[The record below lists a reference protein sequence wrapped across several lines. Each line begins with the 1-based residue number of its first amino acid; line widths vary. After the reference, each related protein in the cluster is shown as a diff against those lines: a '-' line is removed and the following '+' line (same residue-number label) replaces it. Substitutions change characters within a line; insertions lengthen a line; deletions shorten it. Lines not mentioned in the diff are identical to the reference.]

1 MVAFMINNNKLNLG
15 QLLLRQGVLDEDQ
28 LAHAMAE
35 HKRTGLMLSK
45 ILVRLGMVNEETLTN
60 ILGSQMQSSTK
71 MRIGEMLLAQGYIN
85 QEQLDKA
92 LETQKTSGK
101 RLGRTLVDLGYMP
114 EERLIEILSR
124 QFEVPYVKLDNFSI
138 DPNAYNYLPEDMCRQ
153 YKVVPLF
160 VQNGEDD
167 RRQAKS
173 VLTIAMTDPTNMR
186 TISVVKFKV
195 RMDVEVVMASEADV
209 MKAIDRVYAG
219 HGTSEESLAELIGES
234 KDSEEL
240 ETVERGQG
248 NNDEPE
254 LTDEEGR
261 AVVKIVTTLIH
272 EAIARHASDI
282 HLEPQETFLKLR
294 YRIDGDLQVMSP
306 IPARLMPQIL
316 SRIKLLSKMDIAEK
330 RKPLDGRFTVRYKG
344 SEVDLRVSSFPISL
358 RKRGVCEK
366 IVMRILDPNS
376 GQFPLKDM
384 GFDPRVLKQ
393 FIDAI
398 NAPNGIVLVTGPTG
412 SGKSTTLYASI
423 REILD
428 STINI
433 STMEDPVE
441 LNIDGV
447 NQGQINNAAGFTFA
461 AGIRALLR
469 QDPDVIMIGEMRDQ
483 ETSSMAI
490 EAALTG
496 HLVFSTLHTNDAAGA
511 FPRLLEMGLEPFL
524 VSTAIKG
531 VLAQRLVR
539 RICKYCKEPVEI
551 SQAMRDE
558 FHLTPDMQFYHGKG
572 CDKCDGSGYKGRCGI
587 YEFLVPNETVRNLII
602 KRSSGDVIKRAAM
615 QECGMITL
623 RMDGIQKALDGHTTL
638 EQAIGASTSDD

>member
-1 MVAFMINNNKLNLG
+1 MKDSSSLG
-15 QLLLRQGVLDEDQ
+15 QLLVRVNLINEDQ
-28 LAHAMAE
+28 LRYAE
-35 HKRTGLMLSK
+35 EEVKYQAQLGKRVTLAQ
-45 ILVRLGMVNEETLTN
+45 ILVRAGMVKQEALTD
-60 ILGSQMQSSTK
+60 ILGVQMQSVTK
-71 MRIGEMLLAQGYIN
+71 KRIGEMLLDQGFITPD
-85 QEQLDKA
+85 QLNEA
-92 LETQKTSGK
+92 LEKQKTSGGK
-101 RLGRTLVDLGYMP
+101 RLGRLLVEMGFIDEKKLTD
-114 EERLIEILSR
+114 ILCC
-124 QFEVPYVKLDNFSI
+124 QFEVPFIKLDSI
-138 DPNAYNYLPEDMCRQ
+138 KLDEKVYEFLSEEQCKT
-153 YKVVPLF
+153 YKIVPLY
-160 VQNGEDD
+160 VSRDV
-167 RRQAKS
+167 RQAL
-173 VLTIAMTDPTNMR
+173 VVAMADPTNVR
-186 TISVVKFKV
+186 LRDSIKFKV
-195 RMDVEVVMASEADV
+195 KRNVDVVMASEQDI
-209 MKAIDRVYAG
+209 KKTIDILYAG
-219 HGTSEESLAELIGES
+219 HGPAEESLAELIGEN
-234 KDSEEL
+234 KDEEL
-240 ETVERGQG
+240 ETVERGSSAS
-248 NNDEPE
+248 DEPE

-376 GQFPLKDM
+376 GQFPLREM
-384 GFDPRVLKQ
+384 GFDARVLKQ

-398 NAPNGIVLVTGPTG
+398 NAPNGIVLVTGLTG

-483 ETSSMAI
+483 ETSTMAI

-539 RICKYCKEPVEI
+539 RI
-551 SQAMRDE
+551 AR
-558 FHLTPDMQFYHGKG
+558 TA
-572 CDKCDGSGYKGRCGI
+572 
-587 YEFLVPNETVRNLII
+587 RNLSKYRRNSVTNSTSHRIC
-602 KRSSGDVIKRAAM
+602 SSIMARAAPSAM
-615 QECGMITL
+615 ARDSRAVAVFTSSSCRTKLCVTL
-623 RMDGIQKALDGHTTL
+623 
-638 EQAIGASTSDD
+638 

>member
-1 MVAFMINNNKLNLG
+1 MINGTKMNLG

-45 ILVRLGMVNEETLTN
+45 ILVRLGMVSEDTLTS
-60 ILGSQMQSSTK
+60 ILGVQMQSTTK
-71 MRIGEMLLAQGYIN
+71 MRIGEMLIAQGYITE
-85 QEQLDKA
+85 EQLNKA

-124 QFEVPYVKLDNFSI
+124 QFEVPYVKLDSFSI
-138 DPNAYNYLPEDMCRQ
+138 DPEAFNYLPEDMCKQ
-153 YKVVPLF
+153 YKVCPLF
-160 VQNGEDD
+160 MQKSEDGPAAG
-167 RRQAKS
+167 RS
-173 VLTIAMTDPTNMR
+173 VLTVAMTDPTNMR
-186 TISVVKFKV
+186 TISIIKFKV
-195 RMDVEVVMASEADV
+195 KMDVDVVMASDADV
-209 MKAIDRVYAG
+209 QKAIERVFAG
-219 HGTSEESLAELIGES
+219 HGPTEESLADLISDS
-234 KDSEEL
+234 KDGEEL

-248 NNDEPE
+248 NQEEE
-254 LTDEEGR
+254 LSDEEGR
-261 AVVKIVTTLIH
+261 QVVKIVTTLIH
-272 EAIARHASDI
+272 EAIARKASDI

-366 IVMRILDPNS
+366 IVMRILNPNS

-423 REILD
+423 GEILD

-551 SQAMRDE
+551 SQEMRDE
-558 FHLTPDMQFYHGKG
+558 LHLTPDMQFYHGKG
-572 CDKCDGSGYKGRCGI
+572 CPKCDGSGYKGRAGI

-615 QECGMITL
+615 QECDMITL
-623 RMDGIQKALDGHTTL
+623 RMDGISKALQGITTL
-638 EQAIGASTSDD
+638 EQAVGASAADDA

>member
-1 MVAFMINNNKLNLG
+1 MKDSSSLG
-15 QLLLRQGVLDEDQ
+15 QLLVRVNLINEDQ
-28 LAHAMAE
+28 LRYAE
-35 HKRTGLMLSK
+35 EEVKYQAQLGKRVTLAQ
-45 ILVRLGMVNEETLTN
+45 ILVRAGMVKQEALTD
-60 ILGSQMQSSTK
+60 ILGVQMQSVTK
-71 MRIGEMLLAQGYIN
+71 KRIGEMLLDQGFITPD
-85 QEQLDKA
+85 QLNEA
-92 LETQKTSGK
+92 LEKQKTSGGK
-101 RLGRTLVDLGYMP
+101 RLGRLLVEMGFIDEKKLTD
-114 EERLIEILSR
+114 ILCC
-124 QFEVPYVKLDNFSI
+124 QFEVPFIKLDSI
-138 DPNAYNYLPEDMCRQ
+138 KLDEKVYEFLSEDQCKAY
-153 YKVVPLF
+153 KIVPLY
-160 VQNGEDD
+160 VSRDV
-167 RRQAKS
+167 RQAL
-173 VLTIAMTDPTNMR
+173 VVAMADPTNVR
-186 TISVVKFKV
+186 LRDSIKFKV
-195 RMDVEVVMASEADV
+195 KRNVDVVMASEQDI
-209 MKAIDRVYAG
+209 KKTIDILYAG
-219 HGTSEESLAELIGES
+219 HGPAEESLAELIGEN
-234 KDSEEL
+234 KDEEL
-240 ETVERGQG
+240 ETVERGSSAS
-248 NNDEPE
+248 DEPE

-376 GQFPLKDM
+376 GQFPLREM
-384 GFDPRVLKQ
+384 GFDARVLKQ

-483 ETSSMAI
+483 ETSTMAI

-539 RICKYCKEPVEI
+539 RICKNCKEPVEI
-551 SQAMRDE
+551 SQELRDE
-558 FHLTPDMQFYHGKG
+558 LHLAPDMQFYHGKG
-572 CDKCDGSGYKGRCGI
+572 CPKCDGSGFKGRCGI
-587 YEFLVPNETVRNLII
+587 YEFLVPNEAVRNL
-602 KRSSGDVIKRAAM
+602 VIKRASGDEIKREAIKSC
-615 QECGMITL
+615 EMITL
-623 RMDGIQKALDGHTTL
+623 RMDGINKALQGLTTL
-638 EQAIGASTSDD
+638 EQAVGASTADE

>member
-1 MVAFMINNNKLNLG
+1 MKDSNSLG
-15 QLLLRQGVLDEDQ
+15 QLLVRVNLINEDQ
-28 LAHAMAE
+28 LKYAE
-35 HKRTGLMLSK
+35 DEVKYQAQLGKKVTLVQ
-45 ILVRLGMVNEETLTN
+45 ILVKAGMVKQEQLTD
-60 ILGSQMQSSTK
+60 ILGVQMQSVTK
-71 MRIGEMLLAQGYIN
+71 KRIGEMLLDQGFIT
-85 QEQLDKA
+85 QDQLNEA
-92 LETQKTSGK
+92 LEKQKTSGGK
-101 RLGRTLVDLGYMP
+101 RLGRVLVDLKFID
-114 EERLIEILSR
+114 EKKLTDILCC
-124 QFEVPYVKLDNFSI
+124 QFEVPFVKLDAI
-138 DPNAYNYLPEDMCRQ
+138 KLDE
-153 YKVVPLF
+153 KVYEYITEEQCKTHKIVPLY
-160 VQNGEDD
+160 VTKDS
-167 RRQAKS
+167 RQAL
-173 VLTIAMTDPTNMR
+173 VVAMADPTNVR
-186 TISVVKFKV
+186 LRDSIKFKV
-195 RMDVEVVMASEADV
+195 KKNVDVVMASEQDI
-209 MKAIDRVYAG
+209 KKTIDILFAG
-219 HGTSEESLAELIGES
+219 HGPAEESLAELIGS
-234 KDSEEL
+234 SNDDEL
-240 ETVERGQG
+240 ETVERGSG
-248 NNDEPE
+248 GGDEPE

-261 AVVKIVTTLIH
+261 QVVKIVTTLIH

-344 SEVDLRVSSFPISL
+344 AEVDLRVSSFPISL

-558 FHLTPDMQFYHGKG
+558 LHLSPEMQFYHGRG
-572 CDKCDGSGYKGRCGI
+572 CEKCDGSGYKGRCGI

-615 QECGMITL
+615 KECGMITL
-623 RMDGIQKALDGHTTL
+623 RMDGIQKALNGHTTL
-638 EQAIGASTSDD
+638 EQAVGASAADD

>member
-1 MVAFMINNNKLNLG
+1 MISNVKMNLG
-15 QLLLRQGVLDEDQ
+15 QLLIRQGVLDEDQ
-28 LAHAMAE
+28 LAHATSE
-35 HKRTGLMLSK
+35 HKRTGIPLAK
-45 ILVRLGMVNEETLTN
+45 ILIRLGMVSEDTLTS
-60 ILGSQMQSSTK
+60 ILGVQMQSTTK
-71 MRIGEMLLAQGYIN
+71 MRIGEMLLAQKYIT
-85 QEQLDKA
+85 QEQLDQA
-92 LETQKTSGK
+92 LEEQKKTGK
-101 RLGRTLVDLGYMP
+101 RLGRTLVDLKFMP
-114 EERLIEILSR
+114 EERLVEILSK
-124 QFEVPYVKLDNFSI
+124 QFEVPYVKLENFAI
-138 DPNAYNYLPEDMCRQ
+138 DPEAYTYLPEDLCRT

-160 VQNGEDD
+160 VSKGEDD
-167 RRQAKS
+167 RRVQREA
-173 VLTIAMTDPTNMR
+173 LTIAMTDPTNMR
-186 TISVVKFKV
+186 VINIVKFKV
-195 RMDVEVVMASEADV
+195 KMEVDIVMASDADV
-209 MKAIDRVYAG
+209 VKTIDRVFAG
-219 HGTSEESLAELIGES
+219 RSTSEESLAELIGET
-234 KDSEEL
+234 KDGEEL

-248 NNDEPE
+248 GNDEPE

-261 AVVKIVTTLIH
+261 QVVRIVTTLIH

-551 SQAMRDE
+551 SPSLRE
-558 FHLTPDMQFYHGKG
+558 ELHLSPDMQFYHGKG
-572 CDKCDGSGYKGRCGI
+572 CEKCDGSGYKGRCGI

-615 QECGMITL
+615 QECDMITL

-638 EQAIGASTSDD
+638 EQAVGASAADDD

>member
-1 MVAFMINNNKLNLG
+1 MKDSSSLG
-15 QLLLRQGVLDEDQ
+15 QLLVRVNLINEDQ
-28 LAHAMAE
+28 LKYAE
-35 HKRTGLMLSK
+35 
-45 ILVRLGMVNEETLTN
+45 EEVKFWTQKGKKLTLTQVLLKAEMVKPEQLTD
-60 ILGSQMQSSTK
+60 ILGVQMQSVTK
-71 MRIGEMLLAQGYIN
+71 KRIGEMLLDQGFIT
-85 QEQLDKA
+85 QEQLNEA
-92 LETQKTSGK
+92 LEKQKTSGGK
-101 RLGRTLVDLGYMP
+101 RLGSILVDLKFIQQDKLMK
-114 EERLIEILSR
+114 ILCS
-124 QFEVPYVKLDNFSI
+124 QFEVPYVKLDAIKLDEKVYEFIS
-138 DPNAYNYLPEDMCRQ
+138 EDQC
-153 YKVVPLF
+153 KANKIVPLY
-160 VQNGEDD
+160 VTKDA
-167 RRQAKS
+167 RQAL
-173 VLTIAMTDPTNMR
+173 VVAMADPTNVR
-186 TISVVKFKV
+186 LRDSIKFKV
-195 RMDVEVVMASEADV
+195 KRNVDVVMASEQDI
-209 MKAIDRVYAG
+209 KKTIDILYAG
-219 HGTSEESLAELIGES
+219 HGPAEESLAELIGS
-234 KDSEEL
+234 SGDDEL
-240 ETVERGQG
+240 ETVERGSSTS
-248 NNDEPE
+248 DEPE
-254 LTDEEGR
+254 LSDEEGR
-261 AVVKIVTTLIH
+261 QVVKIVTTLIH

-376 GQFPLKDM
+376 GQFPLKEM
-384 GFDPRVLKQ
+384 GFDARVLKQ

-483 ETSSMAI
+483 ETSTMAI

-539 RICKYCKEPVEI
+539 RICKNCKEPVEI
-551 SQAMRDE
+551 SQELRDE
-558 FHLTPDMQFYHGKG
+558 LHLSPDMQFYHGRG
-572 CDKCDGSGYKGRCGI
+572 CEKCDGSGFKGRCGI
-587 YEFLVPNETVRNLII
+587 YEFLVPNEAVRNL
-602 KRSSGDVIKRAAM
+602 VIKRASGDEIKREAIKSC
-615 QECGMITL
+615 EMITL
-623 RMDGIQKALDGHTTL
+623 RMDGINKALQGLTTL
-638 EQAIGASTSDD
+638 EQAVGASTADE

>member
-1 MVAFMINNNKLNLG
+1 MISNVKMNLG

-45 ILVRLGMVNEETLTN
+45 ILVRLGMVSEDTLTS
-60 ILGSQMQSSTK
+60 ILGVQMQSATK
-71 MRIGEMLLAQGYIN
+71 MRIGEMLLAQGYIT

-92 LETQKTSGK
+92 LETQKSTGK
-101 RLGRTLVDLGYMP
+101 RLGRTLVDLGFMP

-124 QFEVPYVKLDNFSI
+124 QFEVPYVKLDNFAI
-138 DPNAYNYLPEDMCRQ
+138 DSDAFNYLPEDLCKT
-153 YKVVPLF
+153 YKVAPLF
-160 VQNGEDD
+160 VSRTEDE
-167 RRQAKS
+167 RKVQRVA
-173 VLTIAMTDPTNMR
+173 LTIAMTDPTNMR
-186 TISVVKFKV
+186 VINIVKFKV
-195 RMDVEVVMASEADV
+195 KMEVDVVMASETDV
-209 MKAIDRVYAG
+209 QKAIERVFAG
-219 HGTSEESLAELIGES
+219 HGPAEESLAELIGGS
-234 KDSEEL
+234 KDGEEL

-248 NNDEPE
+248 GGDEPE
-254 LTDEEGR
+254 LSDEEGR
-261 AVVKIVTTLIH
+261 QVVKIVTTLIH
-272 EAIARHASDI
+272 EAIARKASDI
-282 HLEPQETFLKLR
+282 HLEPQETYLKLR

-366 IVMRILDPNS
+366 IVMRILNPNS

-393 FIDAI
+393 FMDAI

-423 REILD
+423 GEILD

-461 AGIRALLR
+461 AGIRAMLR

-539 RICKYCKEPVEI
+539 RICKFCKEPVEI
-551 SQAMRDE
+551 SQEMRDE
-558 FHLTPDMQFYHGKG
+558 LHLTPDMQFYHGRG
-572 CDKCDGSGYKGRCGI
+572 CDKCDGSGYKGRAGI
-587 YEFLVPNETVRNLII
+587 YEFLVPNESVRNLII

-615 QECGMITL
+615 QECEMITL
-623 RMDGIQKALDGHTTL
+623 RMDGIQKALQGVTTL
-638 EQAIGASTSDD
+638 EQAVGASAADD

>member
-1 MVAFMINNNKLNLG
+1 MISNAKMNLG
-15 QLLLRQGVLDEDQ
+15 QLLIRQGVLDEDQ
-28 LAHAMAE
+28 LAHATSE
-35 HKRTGLMLSK
+35 HKRTGIPLAK
-45 ILVRLGMVNEETLTN
+45 ILIRLGMVSEDTLTS
-60 ILGSQMQSSTK
+60 ILGVQMQSTTK
-71 MRIGEMLLAQGYIN
+71 MRIGEMLLAQKYIT
-85 QEQLDKA
+85 QEQLDQA
-92 LETQKTSGK
+92 LDEQKKTGK
-101 RLGRTLVDLGYMP
+101 RLGRTLVDLKFMP
-114 EERLIEILSR
+114 EERLVEILSK
-124 QFEVPYVKLDNFSI
+124 QFEVPYVKLENFAL
-138 DPNAYNYLPEDMCRQ
+138 DPEAYTYLPEDLCRT

-160 VQNGEDD
+160 ISKGEDE
-167 RRQAKS
+167 RRVQREA
-173 VLTIAMTDPTNMR
+173 LTIAMTDPTNMR
-186 TISVVKFKV
+186 VINIVKFKV
-195 RMDVEVVMASEADV
+195 KMEVDIVMASDADV
-209 MKAIDRVYAG
+209 VKTIDRVFAG
-219 HGTSEESLAELIGES
+219 HGSTNEESLAELISES
-234 KDSEEL
+234 KDGEEL

-248 NNDEPE
+248 ANDEPE

-551 SQAMRDE
+551 SPSLRE
-558 FHLTPDMQFYHGKG
+558 ELHLSPDMQFYHGKG
-572 CDKCDGSGYKGRCGI
+572 CEKCEGSGYKGRCGI

-615 QECGMITL
+615 QECDMITL

-638 EQAIGASTSDD
+638 EQAVGASAADD

>member
-1 MVAFMINNNKLNLG
+1 
-15 QLLLRQGVLDEDQ
+15 
-28 LAHAMAE
+28 
-35 HKRTGLMLSK
+35 
-45 ILVRLGMVNEETLTN
+45 
-60 ILGSQMQSSTK
+60 
-71 MRIGEMLLAQGYIN
+71 
-85 QEQLDKA
+85 
-92 LETQKTSGK
+92 
-101 RLGRTLVDLGYMP
+101 
-114 EERLIEILSR
+114 
-124 QFEVPYVKLDNFSI
+124 
-138 DPNAYNYLPEDMCRQ
+138 
-153 YKVVPLF
+153 
-160 VQNGEDD
+160 
-167 RRQAKS
+167 
-173 VLTIAMTDPTNMR
+173 
-186 TISVVKFKV
+186 
-195 RMDVEVVMASEADV
+195 
-209 MKAIDRVYAG
+209 
-219 HGTSEESLAELIGES
+219 
-234 KDSEEL
+234 
-240 ETVERGQG
+240 
-248 NNDEPE
+248 
-254 LTDEEGR
+254 
-261 AVVKIVTTLIH
+261 
-272 EAIARHASDI
+272 
-282 HLEPQETFLKLR
+282 
-294 YRIDGDLQVMSP
+294 
-306 IPARLMPQIL
+306 
-316 SRIKLLSKMDIAEK
+316 MDIAEK

-376 GQFPLKDM
+376 GQFPLREM

-483 ETSSMAI
+483 ETSTMAI

-531 VLAQRLVR
+531 VLPLLRVCWPSDLCAAFARTARNRSKSR
-539 RICKYCKEPVEI
+539 RNF
-551 SQAMRDE
+551 AM
-558 FHLTPDMQFYHGKG
+558 
-572 CDKCDGSGYKGRCGI
+572 
-587 YEFLVPNETVRNLII
+587 N
-602 KRSSGDVIKRAAM
+602 
-615 QECGMITL
+615 
-623 RMDGIQKALDGHTTL
+623 
-638 EQAIGASTSDD
+638 STSRRTCSSIMAAVVKSAMVRASRAVAVFTSSSCRTKLCVIS

>member
-1 MVAFMINNNKLNLG
+1 MKDSSSLG
-15 QLLLRQGVLDEDQ
+15 QLLVRVNLINEDQ
-28 LAHAMAE
+28 LRYAE
-35 HKRTGLMLSK
+35 EEVKYQAQLGKRVTLAQ
-45 ILVRLGMVNEETLTN
+45 ILVRAGMVKQEALTD
-60 ILGSQMQSSTK
+60 ILGVQMQSVTK
-71 MRIGEMLLAQGYIN
+71 KRIGEMLIDQGFITPD
-85 QEQLDKA
+85 QLNEA
-92 LETQKTSGK
+92 LEKQKTSGGK
-101 RLGRTLVDLGYMP
+101 RLGRLLVEMGFIDEKKLTD
-114 EERLIEILSR
+114 ILCC
-124 QFEVPYVKLDNFSI
+124 QFEVPFIKLDSI
-138 DPNAYNYLPEDMCRQ
+138 KLDEKVYEFLSEDQCKAY
-153 YKVVPLF
+153 KIVPLY
-160 VQNGEDD
+160 VSRDA
-167 RRQAKS
+167 RQAL
-173 VLTIAMTDPTNMR
+173 VVAMADPTNVR
-186 TISVVKFKV
+186 LRDSIKFKV
-195 RMDVEVVMASEADV
+195 KRNVDVVMASEQDI
-209 MKAIDRVYAG
+209 KKTIDILYAG
-219 HGTSEESLAELIGES
+219 HGPAEESLAELIGEN
-234 KDSEEL
+234 KDEEL
-240 ETVERGQG
+240 ETVERGSSAS
-248 NNDEPE
+248 DEPE

-376 GQFPLKDM
+376 GQFPLREM
-384 GFDPRVLKQ
+384 GFDARVLKQ

-483 ETSSMAI
+483 ETSTMAI

-539 RICKYCKEPVEI
+539 RICKNCKEPVEI
-551 SQAMRDE
+551 SQELRDE
-558 FHLTPDMQFYHGKG
+558 LHLSPDMQFYHGKG
-572 CDKCDGSGYKGRCGI
+572 CPKCDGSGFKGRCGI
-587 YEFLVPNETVRNLII
+587 YEFLVPNEAVRNL
-602 KRSSGDVIKRAAM
+602 VIKRASGDEIKREAIKSC
-615 QECGMITL
+615 EMITL
-623 RMDGIQKALDGHTTL
+623 RMDGINKALQGHTTL
-638 EQAIGASTSDD
+638 EQAIGASTADD

>member
-1 MVAFMINNNKLNLG
+1 MNLG
-15 QLLLRQGVLDEDQ
+15 ELLVRQGVIDEDQ
-28 LAHAMAE
+28 LAWAMDE
-35 HKRTGLMLSK
+35 HKRTGMAVAR
-45 ILVRLGMVNEETLTN
+45 ILVKLGMVSKDTLTS
-60 ILGSQMQSSTK
+60 ILGVQMQSTTK
-71 MRIGEMLLAQGYIN
+71 MRIGEMLLAQGYITK
-85 QEQLDKA
+85 EQLDEA
-92 LETQKTSGK
+92 LENQKATGK
-101 RLGRTLVDLGYMP
+101 RLGRTLVDLGFMP

-124 QFEVPYVKLDNFSI
+124 QYEVPYVKLENFAI
-138 DPNAYNYLPEDMCRQ
+138 DSDAYTYIPEDMCKT
-153 YKVVPLF
+153 YKVVPLYISKT
-160 VQNGEDD
+160 EDE
-167 RRQAKS
+167 RHVTRSA
-173 VLTIAMTDPTNMR
+173 LTIAMTDPTNMR
-186 TISVVKFKV
+186 VIQIVKFKV
-195 RMDVEVVMASEADV
+195 KMEVDVVMAAEADV
-209 MKAIDRVYAG
+209 MKAIERIFAG
-219 HGTSEESLAELIGES
+219 HGPAEESLAELIGEN
-234 KDSEEL
+234 KDGEEL

-248 NNDEPE
+248 GSADEPE

-294 YRIDGDLQVMSP
+294 YRIDGDLQVQSP

-330 RKPLDGRFTVRYKG
+330 RRPLDGRFTVRYKG

-384 GFDPRVLKQ
+384 GFDPRVFKQ
-393 FIDAI
+393 FLDAI
-398 NAPNGIVLVTGPTG
+398 NLPNGIILVTGPTG

-496 HLVFSTLHTNDAAGA
+496 HLVFSTLHTNDASGS

-531 VLAQRLVR
+531 ILAQRLVR

-551 SQAMRDE
+551 SQSLRDE
-558 FHLTPDMQFYHGKG
+558 LHLAPDMQFYHGRG
-572 CDKCDGSGYKGRCGI
+572 CEKCDGSGYKGRCGI
-587 YEFLVPNETVRNLII
+587 YEFLVPNESVRNL
-602 KRSSGDVIKRAAM
+602 VIKRASGDEIKRCAM
-615 QECGMITL
+615 KECSMITL
-623 RMDGIQKALDGHTTL
+623 RMDGIQKALDGLTTL
-638 EQAIGASTSDD
+638 EQAVGASASDD

>member
-1 MVAFMINNNKLNLG
+1 MKMNLG

-28 LAHAMAE
+28 LAHAMSE
-35 HKRTGLMLSK
+35 HKRTGIMLSK
-45 ILVRLGMVNEETLTN
+45 ILVRLGMVSEDTLTS
-60 ILGSQMQSSTK
+60 ILGVQMQSTTK
-71 MRIGEMLLAQGYIN
+71 MRIGEMLIAQGYITD
-85 QEQLDKA
+85 EQLNKA
-92 LETQKTSGK
+92 LETQKTTGK
-101 RLGRTLVDLGYMP
+101 RLGRTLVDLGFMP

-124 QFEVPYVKLDNFSI
+124 QFEVPYVKLDTFHI
-138 DPNAYNYLPEDMCRQ
+138 DPEAYNYLPEDLCKQ

-160 VQNGEDD
+160 IQKSEDE
-167 RRQAKS
+167 RHQSRQ
-173 VLTIAMTDPTNMR
+173 VMTIAMTDPTNMR
-186 TISVVKFKV
+186 TITAVRFKV
-195 RMDVEVVMASEADV
+195 KMEVDVVMASDDDV
-209 MKAIDRVYAG
+209 KKAIERIFAG
-219 HGTSEESLAELIGES
+219 HGAAEESLADLISDS
-234 KDSEEL
+234 KDNEEL

-248 NNDEPE
+248 NQEEE
-254 LTDEEGR
+254 LSDEEGR
-261 AVVKIVTTLIH
+261 QVVKIVTTLIH
-272 EAIARHASDI
+272 EAIARKASDI
-282 HLEPQETFLKLR
+282 HLEPQETYLKLR

-366 IVMRILDPNS
+366 IVMRILNPNS

-423 REILD
+423 GEILD

-539 RICKYCKEPVEI
+539 RICKFCKEPFEI
-551 SQAMRDE
+551 SEEMRNE
-558 FHLTPDMQFYHGKG
+558 LHLSPDMQFFHGRG
-572 CDKCDGSGYKGRCGI
+572 CEKCDGSGYKGRAGI
-587 YEFLVPNETVRNLII
+587 YEFLVPNESVRNLII

-615 QECGMITL
+615 QECEMITL
-623 RMDGIQKALDGHTTL
+623 RMDGISKALQGITTL
-638 EQAIGASTSDD
+638 EQAVGASAADD

>member
-1 MVAFMINNNKLNLG
+1 MINNMKMNLG

-28 LAHAMAE
+28 LAHAMSE
-35 HKRTGLMLSK
+35 HKRTGIMLSK
-45 ILVRLGMVNEETLTN
+45 ILVRLGMVSEDTLTS
-60 ILGSQMQSSTK
+60 ILGVQMQSATK

-85 QEQLDKA
+85 EDQLNKA
-92 LETQKTSGK
+92 LETQKSTGK
-101 RLGRTLVDLGYMP
+101 RLGRTLVDLGFMP

-124 QFEVPYVKLDNFSI
+124 QFEVPYVKLETFHI
-138 DPNAYNYLPEDMCRQ
+138 DPEAYNYLPEDLCKQ

-160 VQNGEDD
+160 IQKAEDE
-167 RRQAKS
+167 RHQVRQ
-173 VLTIAMTDPTNMR
+173 VMTIAMTDPTNMR
-186 TISVVKFKV
+186 TITAVRFKV
-195 RMDVEVVMASEADV
+195 KMDVDVVMASDEDV
-209 MKAIDRVYAG
+209 KKAIERVFAG
-219 HGTSEESLAELIGES
+219 HGTAEESLADLISDS
-234 KDSEEL
+234 KDNEEL

-248 NNDEPE
+248 NQEEE
-254 LTDEEGR
+254 LSDEEGR
-261 AVVKIVTTLIH
+261 QVVKIVTTLIH
-272 EAIARHASDI
+272 EAIARKASDI
-282 HLEPQETFLKLR
+282 HLEPQETYLKLR

-366 IVMRILDPNS
+366 IVMRILNPNS

-423 REILD
+423 GEILD

-539 RICKYCKEPVEI
+539 RICKNCKEPYEI
-551 SQAMRDE
+551 SEEMRNE
-558 FHLTPDMQFYHGKG
+558 LHLSPDMQFFHGRG
-572 CDKCDGSGYKGRCGI
+572 CEKCDGSGYKGRAGI
-587 YEFLVPNETVRNLII
+587 YEFLVPNESVRNLII

-615 QECGMITL
+615 QECDMITL
-623 RMDGIQKALDGHTTL
+623 RMDGISKALQGITTL
-638 EQAIGASTSDD
+638 EQAVGASAADD

>member
-1 MVAFMINNNKLNLG
+1 MISNVKMNLG
-15 QLLLRQGVLDEDQ
+15 ELLLRQRVLDEDQ
-28 LAHAMAE
+28 LAHATSE
-35 HKRTGLMLSK
+35 HKRTGIPLAR
-45 ILVRLGMVNEETLTN
+45 ILVRLGMVSEDTLTS
-60 ILGSQMQSSTK
+60 ILGVQMQSTTK
-71 MRIGEMLLAQGYIN
+71 MRIGEMLIAQGYIK

-92 LETQKTSGK
+92 LETQKTTGK
-101 RLGRTLVDLGYMP
+101 RLGRTLVELGYMP
-114 EERLIEILSR
+114 EERLVEILSR
-124 QFEVPYVKLDNFSI
+124 QFEVPYVKLENFSI
-138 DPNAYNYLPEDMCRQ
+138 DPDAYTYLPEDMCKQ
-153 YKVVPLF
+153 YKIVPLF
-160 VQNGEDD
+160 VSKSDD
-167 RRQAKS
+167 ERKTAREA
-173 VLTIAMTDPTNMR
+173 LTLAMTDPTNMR
-186 TISVVKFKV
+186 VIQIVKFKV
-195 RMDVEVVMASEADV
+195 KMEVDVVMASEADV
-209 MKAIDRVYAG
+209 QKTIERVYAG
-219 HGTSEESLAELIGES
+219 HGPQEESLAELISES
-234 KDSEEL
+234 RDGEEL

-248 NNDEPE
+248 GSDEPE
-254 LTDEEGR
+254 LSDEEGR

-272 EAIARHASDI
+272 EAIARKASDI

-294 YRIDGDLQVMSP
+294 YRIDGDLQVMAP

-330 RKPLDGRFTVRYKG
+330 RRPLDGRFTVRYKG

-384 GFDPRVLKQ
+384 GFDPRVFKQ

-496 HLVFSTLHTNDAAGA
+496 HLVFSTLHTNDAAGS

-531 VLAQRLVR
+531 ILAQRLVR

-551 SQAMRDE
+551 SESLRE
-558 FHLTPDMQFYHGKG
+558 ELHLTPDMQFYHGKG

-587 YEFLVPNETVRNLII
+587 YEFLVPNESVRNL
-602 KRSSGDVIKRAAM
+602 VIKRASGDEIKRCAM
-615 QECGMITL
+615 KECDMITL
-623 RMDGIQKALDGHTTL
+623 RMDGINKALQGLTTL
-638 EQAIGASTSDD
+638 EQAVGASAPDD

>member
-1 MVAFMINNNKLNLG
+1 MISNVKMNLG
-15 QLLLRQGVLDEDQ
+15 ELLLRQRVLDEDQ
-28 LAHAMAE
+28 LAHATSE
-35 HKRTGLMLSK
+35 HKRTGIPLAR
-45 ILVRLGMVNEETLTN
+45 ILVRLGMVSEDTLTS
-60 ILGSQMQSSTK
+60 ILGVQMQSTTK
-71 MRIGEMLLAQGYIN
+71 MRIGEMLLAQGYIKP
-85 QEQLDKA
+85 EQLEKA
-92 LETQKTSGK
+92 LETQKTTGK
-101 RLGRTLVDLGYMP
+101 RLGRTLVELGYMP
-114 EERLIEILSR
+114 EERLVEILSR
-124 QFEVPYVKLDNFSI
+124 QFEVPYVKLENFNI
-138 DPNAYNYLPEDMCRQ
+138 DPDAYTYLPEDMCME
-153 YKVVPLF
+153 YKIVPLF
-160 VQNGEDD
+160 VSKNDDD
-167 RRQAKS
+167 RKAVREA
-173 VLTIAMTDPTNMR
+173 LTLAMTDPTNMR
-186 TISVVKFKV
+186 VIQIVKFKV
-195 RMDVEVVMASEADV
+195 KMEVDVVMASEVDV
-209 MKAIDRVYAG
+209 QKTIERVYAG
-219 HGTSEESLAELIGES
+219 HGPQEESLAELISES
-234 KDSEEL
+234 KDGEEL

-248 NNDEPE
+248 GNDEPE

-294 YRIDGDLQVMSP
+294 YRIDGDLQVMAP

-384 GFDPRVLKQ
+384 GFDPRVFKQ

-496 HLVFSTLHTNDAAGA
+496 HLVFSTLHTNDAAGS

-531 VLAQRLVR
+531 ILAQRLVR

-551 SQAMRDE
+551 SDSLRE
-558 FHLTPDMQFYHGKG
+558 ELHLSPDMQFYHGKG

-587 YEFLVPNETVRNLII
+587 YEFLVPNESVRNL
-602 KRSSGDVIKRAAM
+602 VIKRASGDEIKRCAM
-615 QECGMITL
+615 KECDMITL
-623 RMDGIQKALDGHTTL
+623 RMDGINKALQGLTTL
-638 EQAIGASTSDD
+638 EQAVGASAPDD

>member
-1 MVAFMINNNKLNLG
+1 MISNTKMNLG
-15 QLLLRQGVLDEDQ
+15 ELLLRQGVLDEDQ
-28 LAHAMAE
+28 LNHAISE
-35 HKRTGLMLSK
+35 HKRTGMALAK
-45 ILVRLGMVNEETLTN
+45 ILIRLGMVSEDTLTS
-60 ILGSQMQSSTK
+60 ILGVQMQSATK
-71 MRIGEMLLAQGYIN
+71 MRIGEMLLAQKYITR
-85 QEQLDKA
+85 EQLEQA
-92 LETQKTSGK
+92 LETQKTTGK

-124 QFEVPYVKLDNFSI
+124 QFEVPYVKLENFAI
-138 DPNAYNYLPEDMCRQ
+138 DQNAYSYLPEDLCKA

-160 VQNGEDD
+160 VSKTDDD
-167 RRQAKS
+167 RRITRES
-173 VLTIAMTDPTNMR
+173 LTLAMTDPTNMR
-186 TISVVKFKV
+186 VLNIVKFKV
-195 RMDVEVVMASEADV
+195 KVEVDVVMASDSDV
-209 MKAIDRVYAG
+209 QKAIERVFAG
-219 HGTSEESLAELIGES
+219 HGSQEESLAELIGET
-234 KDSEEL
+234 KDGEEL

-248 NNDEPE
+248 GSDEPE
-254 LTDEEGR
+254 LSDEEGR

-294 YRIDGDLQVMSP
+294 YRIDGDLQVQPP

-344 SEVDLRVSSFPISL
+344 AEVDLRVSSFPISL

-539 RICKYCKEPVEI
+539 RICKYCKEPVEV

-558 FHLTPDMQFYHGKG
+558 LHLSPEMQFYHGRG
-572 CDKCDGSGYKGRCGI
+572 CEKCDGSGYKGRCGI

-615 QECGMITL
+615 KECGMITL

-638 EQAIGASTSDD
+638 EQAVGASAADD

>member
-1 MVAFMINNNKLNLG
+1 MNVG

-45 ILVRLGMVNEETLTN
+45 ILVRLGMVSEDTLTS
-60 ILGSQMQSSTK
+60 ILGVQMQSSTK
-71 MRIGEMLLAQGYIN
+71 MRIGEMLIAQGYITD
-85 QEQLDKA
+85 EQLNKA
-92 LETQKTSGK
+92 LETQKTTGK
-101 RLGRTLVDLGYMP
+101 RLGRTLVDLGFMP

-124 QFEVPYVKLDNFSI
+124 QFEVPYVKLDTFSI
-138 DPNAYNYLPEDMCRQ
+138 DSEAYTYLPEDMCKQ
-153 YKVVPLF
+153 YKVCPLYM
-160 VQNGEDD
+160 QKGEDGMG
-167 RRQAKS
+167 QAHS
-173 VLTIAMTDPTNMR
+173 ILTLAMTDPTNMR
-186 TISVVKFKV
+186 TISIIKFKV
-195 RMDVEVVMASEADV
+195 KMDVDVVMASDADV
-209 MKAIDRVYAG
+209 QKAIERVYAG
-219 HGTSEESLAELIGES
+219 HGGGTEESLADLIGDS
-234 KDSEEL
+234 KDGEEL

-248 NNDEPE
+248 NQEEE
-254 LTDEEGR
+254 LSDEEGR
-261 AVVKIVTTLIH
+261 QVVKIVTTLIH
-272 EAIARHASDI
+272 EAIARKASDI

-330 RKPLDGRFTVRYKG
+330 RRPLDGRFTVRYKG

-366 IVMRILDPNS
+366 IVMRILNPNS

-423 REILD
+423 GEILD

-539 RICKYCKEPVEI
+539 RICKFCKEPYEI
-551 SQAMRDE
+551 SESLRE
-558 FHLTPDMQFYHGKG
+558 ELHLSPDMQFYHGKG
-572 CDKCDGSGYKGRCGI
+572 CDKCDGSGYKGRAGI
-587 YEFLVPNETVRNLII
+587 YEFLVPNESVRNLII

-623 RMDGIQKALDGHTTL
+623 RMDGISKALQGITTL
-638 EQAIGASTSDD
+638 EQALGASTADD

>member
-1 MVAFMINNNKLNLG
+1 MNLG
-15 QLLLRQGVLDEDQ
+15 QLLLRQGILDEDQ

-45 ILVRLGMVNEETLTN
+45 ILLRLGMVSEDTLTS
-60 ILGSQMQSSTK
+60 ILGVQMQSSTK
-71 MRIGEMLLAQGYIN
+71 MRIGEMLLKQGYIN
-85 QEQLDKA
+85 EEQLNKA
-92 LETQKTSGK
+92 LEMQKTTGK
-101 RLGRTLVDLGYMP
+101 RLGRTLVDLGFMP
-114 EERLIEILSR
+114 EERLIEILSM
-124 QFEVPYVKLDNFSI
+124 QFEVPYVRLENFII
-138 DPNAYNYLPEDMCRQ
+138 DPDAYTFLPEDLCKT
-153 YKVVPLF
+153 YKIVPLF
-160 VQNGEDD
+160 VLKAEDE
-167 RRQAKS
+167 RHMQRVS
-173 VLTIAMTDPTNMR
+173 LTIAMTDPTNMR
-186 TISVVKFKV
+186 VINIVKFKV
-195 RMDVEVVMASEADV
+195 KMEVDIVMASEKDV
-209 MKAIDRVYAG
+209 LKAIERVYSG
-219 HGTSEESLAELIGES
+219 HGPAEESLAELISES
-234 KDSEEL
+234 RDEGEL
-240 ETVERGQG
+240 ETVDRDA
-248 NNDEPE
+248 NNSNEPE
-254 LTDEEGR
+254 LSDEEGR

-344 SEVDLRVSSFPISL
+344 AEVDLRVSSFPISL

-384 GFDPRVLKQ
+384 GFDARVLKQ
-393 FIDAI
+393 FLDCI

-551 SQAMRDE
+551 SDSLRE
-558 FHLTPDMQFYHGKG
+558 ELHLTPDMQFYHGRG
-572 CDKCDGSGYKGRCGI
+572 CEKCDGSGYKGRCGI

-615 QECGMITL
+615 KECGMITL
-623 RMDGIQKALDGHTTL
+623 RMDGIQKALDGATTL
-638 EQAIGASTSDD
+638 EQAVGASAADDA

>member
-1 MVAFMINNNKLNLG
+1 
-15 QLLLRQGVLDEDQ
+15 
-28 LAHAMAE
+28 
-35 HKRTGLMLSK
+35 MLSK
-45 ILVRLGMVNEETLTN
+45 ILLRLGMVSEDTLTS
-60 ILGSQMQSSTK
+60 ILGVQMQSSTK
-71 MRIGEMLLAQGYIN
+71 MRIGEMLLKQGYIN
-85 QEQLDKA
+85 EEQLNKA
-92 LETQKTSGK
+92 LEMQKTTGK
-101 RLGRTLVDLGYMP
+101 RLGRTLVDLGFMP
-114 EERLIEILSR
+114 EERLIEILSM
-124 QFEVPYVKLDNFSI
+124 QFEVPYVRLENFII
-138 DPNAYNYLPEDMCRQ
+138 DPDAYTYLPEDLCKT
-153 YKVVPLF
+153 YKIVPLF
-160 VQNGEDD
+160 VLKAEDE
-167 RRQAKS
+167 RHMQRVS
-173 VLTIAMTDPTNMR
+173 LTIAMTDPTNMR
-186 TISVVKFKV
+186 VINIVKFKV
-195 RMDVEVVMASEADV
+195 KMEVDIVMASEKDV
-209 MKAIDRVYAG
+209 LKAIERVYSG
-219 HGTSEESLAELIGES
+219 HGPAEESLAELISES
-234 KDSEEL
+234 RDEGEL
-240 ETVERGQG
+240 ETVDRDANS
-248 NNDEPE
+248 NNEPE
-254 LTDEEGR
+254 LSDEEGR

-344 SEVDLRVSSFPISL
+344 AEVDLRVSSFPISL

-384 GFDPRVLKQ
+384 GFDARVLKQ
-393 FIDAI
+393 FLDCI

-551 SQAMRDE
+551 SDSLRE
-558 FHLTPDMQFYHGKG
+558 ELHLTPDMQFYHGRG
-572 CDKCDGSGYKGRCGI
+572 CEKCDGSGYKGRCGI

-615 QECGMITL
+615 KECGMITL
-623 RMDGIQKALDGHTTL
+623 RMDGIQKALDGATTL
-638 EQAIGASTSDD
+638 EQAVGASAADDA

>member
-1 MVAFMINNNKLNLG
+1 MMNNSKMNLG

-45 ILVRLGMVNEETLTN
+45 ILVRLGMVSEETLTN

-124 QFEVPYVKLDNFSI
+124 QFEVPYVKLDNFNI
-138 DPNAYNYLPEDMCRQ
+138 DPNAYTFLPEDMCKQ

-160 VQNGEDD
+160 VQKGEDD
-167 RRQAKS
+167 RSQVHS
-173 VLTIAMTDPTNMR
+173 VMTIAMTDPTNMR
-186 TISVVKFKV
+186 TISIVKFKV
-195 RMDVEVVMASEADV
+195 RMDVDIVMASEADV
-209 MKAIDRVYAG
+209 MKAIERVFAG
-219 HGTSEESLAELIGES
+219 HSEGGNEESLAELIGES
-234 KDSEEL
+234 KEGEEL

-248 NNDEPE
+248 NSDEPE
-254 LTDEEGR
+254 LSDEEGR

-272 EAIARHASDI
+272 EAIARKASDI

-366 IVMRILDPNS
+366 IVMRILNPNS

-539 RICKYCKEPVEI
+539 RICKYCKEPVEV

-558 FHLTPDMQFYHGKG
+558 LHLSPEMQFYHGRG
-572 CDKCDGSGYKGRCGI
+572 CEKCDGSGYKGRCGI

-615 QECGMITL
+615 KECGMITL

-638 EQAIGASTSDD
+638 EQAVGASAADD

>member
-1 MVAFMINNNKLNLG
+1 MVSN
-15 QLLLRQGVLDEDQ
+15 
-28 LAHAMAE
+28 
-35 HKRTGLMLSK
+35 
-45 ILVRLGMVNEETLTN
+45 ETLTN

-71 MRIGEMLLAQGYIN
+71 MRIGEMLLAQGYIT

-114 EERLIEILSR
+114 EERLVEILSR
-124 QFEVPYVKLDNFSI
+124 QFEVPYVKLDNFNI
-138 DPNAYNYLPEDMCRQ
+138 DPNAYTFLPEDMCKQ

-160 VQNGEDD
+160 VQEGEDEH
-167 RRQAKS
+167 RQVRS
-173 VLTIAMTDPTNMR
+173 VMTIAMTDPTNMR
-186 TISVVKFKV
+186 TISIVKFKV
-195 RMDVEVVMASEADV
+195 RMDVDVVMASEADV
-209 MKAIDRVYAG
+209 MKAIERVFSG
-219 HGTSEESLAELIGES
+219 HGPAEESLADLISES
-234 KDSEEL
+234 KDSDEL

-248 NNDEPE
+248 GNDEPE
-254 LTDEEGR
+254 LSDEEGR
-261 AVVKIVTTLIH
+261 QVVKIVTTLIH
-272 EAIARHASDI
+272 EAIARKASDI

-366 IVMRILDPNS
+366 IVMRILNPNS

-469 QDPDVIMIGEMRDQ
+469 QDPDVIMLGEMRDQ

-602 KRSSGDVIKRAAM
+602 KRSSGDVIKRAAI

-623 RMDGIQKALDGHTTL
+623 RMDGIQKALNGHTTL
-638 EQAIGASTSDD
+638 EQAIGASTADD

>member
-1 MVAFMINNNKLNLG
+1 MINNSKMNLG

-45 ILVRLGMVNEETLTN
+45 ILVRLGMVSEETLTN

-71 MRIGEMLLAQGYIN
+71 MRIGEMLLAQGYIT

-124 QFEVPYVKLDNFSI
+124 QFEVPYVKLENFSI
-138 DPNAYNYLPEDMCRQ
+138 DSEAYTYLPEDMCKQ

-160 VQNGEDD
+160 VQQGEDD
-167 RRQAKS
+167 RHQTHS
-173 VLTIAMTDPTNMR
+173 VMTIAMTDPTNMR
-186 TISVVKFKV
+186 TISIVKFKV
-195 RMDVEVVMASEADV
+195 RMDVDVVMASEADV
-209 MKAIDRVYAG
+209 MKAIERVYAG
-219 HGTSEESLAELIGES
+219 HGDSGTEESLAELISES

-254 LTDEEGR
+254 LSDEEGR

-272 EAIARHASDI
+272 EAIARKASDI

-366 IVMRILDPNS
+366 IVMRILNPNS

-393 FIDAI
+393 FMDAI

-638 EQAIGASTSDD
+638 EQAIGASTADD

>member
-1 MVAFMINNNKLNLG
+1 MKDSNSLG
-15 QLLLRQGVLDEDQ
+15 QLLVRVNLINEDQ
-28 LAHAMAE
+28 LKYAE
-35 HKRTGLMLSK
+35 DEVKYQAQLGKKVTLVQ
-45 ILVRLGMVNEETLTN
+45 ILIKAGMVKQEQLTD
-60 ILGSQMQSSTK
+60 ILGVQMQSVTK
-71 MRIGEMLLAQGYIN
+71 KRIGEMLLDQGFIT
-85 QEQLDKA
+85 QDQLNEA
-92 LETQKTSGK
+92 LEKQKTSGGK
-101 RLGRTLVDLGYMP
+101 RLGRVLVDLKFID
-114 EERLIEILSR
+114 EKKLTDILCC
-124 QFEVPYVKLDNFSI
+124 QFEVPFVKLDSI
-138 DPNAYNYLPEDMCRQ
+138 KLDDKVYEYISEDQC
-153 YKVVPLF
+153 KTHKIVPLY
-160 VQNGEDD
+160 VTKDS
-167 RRQAKS
+167 RQAL
-173 VLTIAMTDPTNMR
+173 VVAMADPTNVR
-186 TISVVKFKV
+186 LRDSIKFKV
-195 RMDVEVVMASEADV
+195 KKNVDVVMASEQDI
-209 MKAIDRVYAG
+209 KKTIDILFAG
-219 HGTSEESLAELIGES
+219 HGPAEESLADLIGS
-234 KDSEEL
+234 SSDDEL

-248 NNDEPE
+248 GSDEPE

-261 AVVKIVTTLIH
+261 QVVKIVTTLIH

-344 SEVDLRVSSFPISL
+344 AEVDLRVSSFPISL

-376 GQFPLKDM
+376 GQFPLKEM

-483 ETSSMAI
+483 ETSTMAI

-539 RICKYCKEPVEI
+539 RICKNCKEPVEI
-551 SQAMRDE
+551 SQELRDE
-558 FHLTPDMQFYHGKG
+558 LHLSPDMQFYHGRG
-572 CDKCDGSGYKGRCGI
+572 CEKCDGSGFKGRCGI
-587 YEFLVPNETVRNLII
+587 YEFLVPNEAVRNL
-602 KRSSGDVIKRAAM
+602 VIKRASGDEIKREAIKSC
-615 QECGMITL
+615 EMITL
-623 RMDGIQKALDGHTTL
+623 RMDGINKALQGQTTL
-638 EQAIGASTSDD
+638 EQAIGASTADE